1 MKGKKETYKVDGN
14 ELLAKRR
21 VMLENK
27 TVTHKNKKKYK
38 EKYKCRKKVK
48 I

>member
-27 TVTHKNKKKYK
+27 TVAHKNKKKQAN
-38 EKYKCRKKVK
+38 KYKCRKKVK